1 MEINICRPQVKTKNG
16 IKSDKRLL
24 KAKKAI
30 VSSLIELS
38 SIKEIGD
45 ITVTELT
52 AHAKINRKTFYL
64 HYEKI
69 EDVVSDF
76 SDDMFFF
83 VQKTLLETIKKSGGK
98 MDVDLLFDA
107 INSALADNLEFFRAL
122 AKSGTYKLFINEKMR
137 SNYIN
142 SFRVSLSGNLGSNTH
157 SPYIAEYLAS
167 GISAIYV
174 KWLSTELPTVS
185 LEELSYTARTLVSST
200 LGYYE
205 EVTSE

>member
-1 MEINICRPQVKTKNG
+1 
-16 IKSDKRLL
+16 
-24 KAKKAI
+24 
-30 VSSLIELS
+30 
-38 SIKEIGD
+38 
-45 ITVTELT
+45 
-52 AHAKINRKTFYL
+52 
-64 HYEKI
+64 
-69 EDVVSDF
+69 
-76 SDDMFFF
+76 
-83 VQKTLLETIKKSGGK
+83 

-142 SFRVSLSGNLGSNTH
+142 SFRVALSGNLGSNTH

-167 GISAIYV
+167 GICAIYV

-185 LEELSYTARTLVSST
+185 LDELSFTARTLVSST